1 MFIKVDSINYFII
14 PDGKTIPQIYYELI
28 SRMDKHKFTK
38 TEKRYIMSQ
47 IKEQVKDEI
56 SY

>member
-1 MFIKVDSINYFII
+1 MFIKVENTNYFII
-14 PDGKTIPQIYYELI
+14 PDGKSISQIYYELI
-28 SRMDKHKFTK
+28 SRMDKYKFTK

-47 IKEQVKDEI
+47 IKEQVKNEI